1 MSAIDIQS
9 SIPFLTVGKN
19 KKRRTTAA
27 AEHGRTALQAAAEG
41 GHLAVGADQAV
52 SISLLGRFKPA
63 AAWFFSPRSVEDLV
77 SWTKQRRKAVP
88 RTKVWMQVGSVKD
101 AVEIARAC
109 KPDVLIVQGTDAGG
123 HGLAQGAGIVSLLFE
138 VADAVEALAKGGAA
152 EEMPLLMA
160 AGGIVK
166 GRGVAAALVLEAAGV
181 AMGTKFLESAEANV
195 AAGTKIYDSLRGAI
209 GWSQGYNARG
219 VVNRSYVEALGWLDE
234 EENKKLYNEALAKG
248 DAGWGVDGRLT
259 TYAGAGAGLVKEI
272 KKARD
277 ILEEVRE
284 GAIRVLEELGNTKL
298 TNKL

>member
-1 MSAIDIQS
+1 M
-9 SIPFLTVGKN
+9 
-19 KKRRTTAA
+19 
-27 AEHGRTALQAAAEG
+27 
-41 GHLAVGADQAV
+41 
-52 SISLLGRFKPA
+52 
-63 AAWFFSPRSVEDLV
+63 
-77 SWTKQRRKAVP
+77 P

-195 AAGTKIYDSLRGAI
+195 AAGY
-209 GWSQGYNARG
+209 
-219 VVNRSYVEALGWLDE
+219 
-234 EENKKLYNEALAKG
+234 
-248 DAGWGVDGRLT
+248 
-259 TYAGAGAGLVKEI
+259 
-272 KKARD
+272 
-277 ILEEVRE
+277 
-284 GAIRVLEELGNTKL
+284 
-298 TNKL
+298 